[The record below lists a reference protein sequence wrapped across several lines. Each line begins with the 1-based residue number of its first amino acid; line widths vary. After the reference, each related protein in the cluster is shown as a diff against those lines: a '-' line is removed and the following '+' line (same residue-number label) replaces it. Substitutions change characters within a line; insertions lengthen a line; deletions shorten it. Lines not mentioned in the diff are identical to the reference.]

1 MNENIKDFSIS
12 NFINS
17 QISPH
22 FAILLKGKW
31 GCGKTYLINQ
41 ILDRI
46 YKNDKKEIKEH
57 VIYISLYGISTL
69 NQLRSSFFTAL
80 HPFTNSKLFRFF
92 KKAFDEFVK
101 FKFNFDVSFIDFSEL
116 LNSDKVEKKF
126 KILIVDDIE
135 RSSLPV
141 NDIFG
146 FFSNIIIN
154 TDIRTFFVGDTTK
167 FDSKKNI
174 EKNIFSE
181 IQEKLIGLEFEVEP
195 DVEALINSEILDSHK
210 LYDFKQFILECSFS
224 IFESFG
230 YKNLRALKQALY
242 LLEQIFNKVPEIIE
256 NETYSKTVIQ
266 YFIVLFLQKAAGE
279 IKEGDIL
286 DAIDSYYKSHQS
298 LLTYNESHKGD
309 KYLHT
314 FPPNIAF
321 NGFYSDII
329 FKGLIDR
336 ENILIDFESRTRPKD
351 KRTPLQKLYQW
362 LDLADD
368 EFNQNYKILKD
379 RFNNNQILSLME
391 LFSFFEIEL
400 NFIEIKMINKTVE
413 NLKKSYEDYLK
424 TNKNILTPDFSYMGM
439 RGYDFKDSVLEVYKA
454 VKSLFEDINN
464 ELEKNSIQPVLTE
477 IYQKLPG
484 SMNLFLNHVQLT
496 GNISTYNSYPILSMI
511 DINDFFEKVSKL
523 PFDEQRTIFHA
534 FNERYEKA
542 YSNGKLKRE
551 YYADI
556 DSVKKLSDLYKKASD
571 VTFMKP
577 SNIKKNFLANAYEE
591 LYEWMVEQ
599 KNVKECNL

>member
-1 MNENIKDFSIS
+1 MNENIKEFSIS
-12 NFINS
+12 NFIDS

-41 ILDRI
+41 ILDEV
-46 YKNDKKEIKEH
+46 YDKDKKEIKEH
-57 VIYISLYGISTL
+57 VIYISLYGISSL

-80 HPFTNSKLFRFF
+80 HPFTNNKCLNLL
-92 KKAFDEFVK
+92 KKAVGEFIK
-101 FKFNFDVSFIDFSEL
+101 FKFNFDISFIDFSEL
-116 LNSDKVEKKF
+116 LNSDKIEKKF

-135 RSSLPV
+135 RSSLPI

-154 TDIRTFFVGDTTK
+154 TDIRTFFVGDTTRIE
-167 FDSKKNI
+167 S
-174 EKNIFSE
+174 EKNNEKNNFSE
-181 IQEKLIGLEFEVEP
+181 IQEKLIGLEFEVDP
-195 DVEALINSEILDSHK
+195 DVEALINSEIKNTHK
-210 LYDFKQFILECSFS
+210 LYNLKQFILECAFT

-242 LLEQIFNKVPEIIE
+242 LLEQIFTNVPELLE
-256 NETYSKTVIQ
+256 NESYSKIVIE
-266 YFIVLFLQKAAGE
+266 YFIVLFLQKAAGKLTE
-279 IKEGDIL
+279 IDVL
-286 DAIDSYYKSHQS
+286 NAIDSYYKSHQTLS
-298 LLTYNESHKGD
+298 TYDEMHKD
-309 KYLHT
+309 DNYIHA

-321 NGFYSDII
+321 IDLYSDVI
-329 FKGLIDR
+329 FKGIIDR
-336 ENILIDFESRTRPKD
+336 EKILIDFENRTKPID
-351 KRTPLQKLYQW
+351 KRSTLQKLYQW

-424 TNKNILTPDFSYMGM
+424 TNKSTLTPDFSYMGM
-439 RGYDFKDSVLEVYKA
+439 RGCDFKDSILEVYKA

-523 PFDEQRTIFHA
+523 TFDEQRTIFHA

-591 LYEWMVEQ
+591 LYEWMIEQ
-599 KNVKECNL
+599 KKNKKM